1 MRSLVYK
8 GPNELKIEDKS
19 KPQLKSGEVLI
30 KVKYCGICGSDITI
44 WKGKHPRAKS
54 GVILGHEFTGEIVE
68 MYDVNS
74 NLCIGDKVVVE
85 PLIHCHRC
93 NYCKEGKYNL
103 CNKIGL
109 YGIDENG
116 AFAEYVKVLSDKVI
130 PLSPSTD
137 LKKMTLIEPLAV
149 VVNAVSKS
157 NIKLGD
163 TVVILGAGPIG
174 LLIAQV
180 ARDAGAAKIIVSEIN
195 ESRLKRAK
203 KLGFIII
210 NPQKEDVEK
219 EVKKISPKGADLVFD
234 VAGHPS
240 VVDSA
245 FKIVKKGGEINVVA
259 IYTQELLISLQKLA
273 YSELIIKGTFIYTW
287 EDFYRAKILLEKDLI
302 DSKSIIT
309 HIFPFED
316 SIKGFEMMKKGFDG
330 IKILIE
336 I

>member
-8 GPNELKIEDKS
+8 GPNELKIEEKP

-93 NYCKEGKYNL
+93 DYCKEGKYNL

-116 AFAEYVKVLSDKVI
+116 AFAEYVKVSSDKVI
-130 PLSPSTD
+130 PLSLSAD
-137 LKKMTLIEPLAV
+137 LKKMTIVEPLAV
-149 VVNAVSKS
+149 AINAVSKS

-203 KLGFIII
+203 DMGFIII
-210 NPQKEDVEK
+210 NPQEEDIKKEI
-219 EVKKISPKGADLVFD
+219 KKINPNGADLVFD

-259 IYTQELLISLQKLA
+259 IYTQKALISLQKLA
-273 YSELIIKGTFIYTW
+273 YSELTIKGTFIYTW
-287 EDFYRAKILLEKDLI
+287 KDFYRAKILLENDLI

-316 SIKGFEMMKKGFDG
+316 SIKGFEMMKEGFDG

>member
-8 GPNELKIEDKS
+8 GPNELKIEEKP
-19 KPQLKSGEVLI
+19 KPQLKFGEVLI

-68 MYDVNS
+68 MDEVNS
-74 NLCIGDKVVVE
+74 NLSIGDKVVVE

-93 NYCKEGKYNL
+93 DYCKEGKYNL

-116 AFAEYVKVLSDKVI
+116 AFTEYVKVLSDKVI

-137 LKKMTLIEPLAV
+137 LKKMTLVEPLAV

-163 TVVILGAGPIG
+163 TVAVLGAGTIG
-174 LLIAQV
+174 LLVAQV
-180 ARDAGAAKIIVSEIN
+180 VRDAGAAKIIVSEIN
-195 ESRLKRAK
+195 ELRLKRAK

-234 VAGHPS
+234 VAGYPS
-240 VVDSA
+240 VVNSA

-259 IYTQELLISLQKLA
+259 IYTQESLVSLQKLA
-273 YSELIIKGTFIYTW
+273 YSELTMKGTFIYTW
-287 EDFYRAKILLEKDLI
+287 EDFYRAKILLENDLI

-309 HIFPFED
+309 HIFPFKD
-316 SIKGFEMMKKGFDG
+316 SIKGFEMMKEGFDG
-330 IKILIE
+330 IKILVE